1 VVDVKIFQVVPYY
14 PPYIGGMELYV
25 QTLSENLAARGH
37 EVSVFTSSE
46 AAFSLLERVN
56 GVKIFRLRTLA
67 KVYNVPMVPS
77 LFGKLLHEE
86 KPDILHAHQ
95 YPVFFSDVSA
105 AASRFRREVLLLHVH
120 VIPESKSAFSS
131 FVSSMYYRTLGRLG
145 FRAAH
150 KVITPS
156 SAYKTML
163 ARIGVESE
171 KILVIPYGIDL
182 SRFHSR
188 DGDAFKKR
196 YGCEGSNVILSVGR
210 LNYQKGFQYLLKAM
224 TMVLQ
229 HIPEVKLVIVGDGEQ
244 ITYLKDLSQSLGLG
258 NSAIFTGAIPPIE
271 IPEAYAAADV
281 FVLPSI
287 FESFGIALIEAQA
300 AGKPV
305 VSTRVGGAPE
315 TLQEDKTGF
324 LVDPKDSEQ
333 LGKAIIHVL
342 SDEKLAREMGENG
355 KKFVGARFDIRHIVN
370 KVTAVYEESIT
381 NNTHGRGG

>member
-1 VVDVKIFQVVPYY
+1 
-14 PPYIGGMELYV
+14 
-25 QTLSENLAARGH
+25 
-37 EVSVFTSSE
+37 
-46 AAFSLLERVN
+46 
-56 GVKIFRLRTLA
+56 
-67 KVYNVPMVPS
+67 
-77 LFGKLLHEE
+77 
-86 KPDILHAHQ
+86 
-95 YPVFFSDVSA
+95 
-105 AASRFRREVLLLHVH
+105 
-120 VIPESKSAFSS
+120 
-131 FVSSMYYRTLGRLG
+131 
-145 FRAAH
+145 
-150 KVITPS
+150 
-156 SAYKTML
+156 
-163 ARIGVESE
+163 
-171 KILVIPYGIDL
+171 
-182 SRFHSR
+182 
-188 DGDAFKKR
+188 
-196 YGCEGSNVILSVGR
+196 
-210 LNYQKGFQYLLKAM
+210 
-224 TMVLQ
+224 LQ

-381 NNTHGRGG
+381 NNTHGRGE